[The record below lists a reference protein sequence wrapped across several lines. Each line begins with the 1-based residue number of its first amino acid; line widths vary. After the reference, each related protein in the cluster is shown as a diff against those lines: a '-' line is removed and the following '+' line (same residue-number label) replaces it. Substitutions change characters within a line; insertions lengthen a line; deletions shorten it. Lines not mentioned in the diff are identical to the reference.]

1 MKTFMRKEVSR
12 VPVCGDC
19 KSFQPEP
26 ANPAANTGLC
36 LAFLDEDGLPKMADL
51 YADASE
57 CPKFTPLD
65 RIRTKTSEF
74 MSTDRHLRIAR
85 GFDEK

>member
-1 MKTFMRKEVSR
+1 MPK
-12 VPVCGDC
+12 CGDC
-19 KSFQPEP
+19 NNFQPVG

-36 LAFLDEDGLPKMADL
+36 VALLDEDGLPKPTDL

-57 CPKFTPLD
+57 CPKFDAMD

-74 MSTDRHLRIAR
+74 MGDHYLRIAR
-85 GFDEK
+85 GFDER

>member
-1 MKTFMRKEVSR
+1 MPK
-12 VPVCGDC
+12 CGDC
-19 KSFQPEP
+19 RSFQPNG

-36 LAFLDEDGLPKMADL
+36 FALLDEDGLPTPADL
-51 YADASE
+51 YADAAK
-57 CPKFTPLD
+57 CPRFTALE

-74 MSTDRHLRIAR
+74 MGDPYLRIAR